1 MEGIPGALPLDPQLT
16 PEDETRLQ
24 QLLFAADVLPCERKR
39 YFALWHA
46 HQGLSSYKI
55 ADMGIMT
62 ATRVR
67 RVITL
72 YREGGLDAL
81 KERIHPG
88 RQSQITP
95 EIGEDL
101 KRLVLRDDRVWTA
114 KTLGEYLA
122 QTYDIHLKVTAITN
136 QLHKLGLTWQRTRYV
151 VAGQADPEEK
161 AKFKEN
167 LELVKRGPSSVS

>member
-1 MEGIPGALPLDPQLT
+1 MT

-46 HQGLSSYKI
+46 HQGLSSYQI
-55 ADMGIMT
+55 EAMGIMT

-72 YREGGLDAL
+72 YCEGGLDAL

-101 KRLVLRDDRVWTA
+101 KRLIAQDDQVWTA
-114 KTLGEYLA
+114 KTVGEYLVREHGV
-122 QTYDIHLKVTAITN
+122 HLKHAAITN
-136 QLHKLGLTWQRTRYV
+136 QLHKLGLSWQRTRYV

-161 AKFKEN
+161 AKFREN
-167 LELVKRGPSSVS
+167 LEVVKKGPEAAS

>member
-1 MEGIPGALPLDPQLT
+1 
-16 PEDETRLQ
+16 
-24 QLLFAADVLPCERKR
+24 
-39 YFALWHA
+39 
-46 HQGLSSYKI
+46 
-55 ADMGIMT
+55 MGILT

-88 RQSQITP
+88 SKSQITP

-101 KRLVLRDDRVWTA
+101 KRLIAQDDRVWTA
-114 KTLGEYLA
+114 KTVGEYLI
-122 QTYDIHLKVTAITN
+122 QEHGIHLKHTAITD

-167 LELVKRGPSSVS
+167 LEVVKRGPSSAS

>member
-1 MEGIPGALPLDPQLT
+1 
-16 PEDETRLQ
+16 
-24 QLLFAADVLPCERKR
+24 
-39 YFALWHA
+39 
-46 HQGLSSYKI
+46 
-55 ADMGIMT
+55 MT